1 MGYTFIDIGW
11 WTQGWLPLP
20 SRSSVSDAVRQIGY
34 TYVEDG
40 SVRTL
45 VTDRR
50 RVGIYVARIIADP
63 RTLNHA
69 VMVWDDEPSQA
80 EAQEL
85 GVRLSGEGEA
95 MKTKF
100 VRVSSSSPPVSL
112 GKMTVTV
119 CRFHEKRSKTD
130 LKRESGRSPPTR
142 AQRAHE

>member
-1 MGYTFIDIGW
+1 M
-11 WTQGWLPLP
+11 
-20 SRSSVSDAVRQIGY
+20 RQIGY

-80 EAQEL
+80 EAREL

-100 VRVSSSSPPVSL
+100 VRVSSSSPPVTL
-112 GKMTVTV
+112 RQMTVTV
-119 CRFHEKRSKTD
+119 CVGF
-130 LKRESGRSPPTR
+130 TR
-142 AQRAHE
+142 NVQEQT